1 MRINRFL
8 ALCGLGS
15 RRECENLIKL
25 GQVQVNGEFVWDLG
39 VRVGATDVVIV
50 NGVQVLAPAQRRV
63 VMLHKPA
70 GYLCSKGDQ
79 FGRRTIYDLLP
90 SELQNLH
97 YIGRLDANTRGLLLL
112 TDDGELS
119 RRLTHPSFAMSR
131 CYQVNLDSPLS
142 NAQADV
148 LETGLVL
155 DDGTAYRPVRLSGV
169 GYHFDIELREGK
181 KREIREM
188 MKYFG
193 HRVEDL
199 FRYEY
204 AGLWLDTLPE
214 GEHRELDATEI
225 QSLLEQV
232 GL

>member
-39 VRVGATDVVIV
+39 TRVGPGDEVLV
-50 NGVQVLAPAQRRV
+50 NGQKVEAPQQRKV

-70 GYLCSKGDQ
+70 GYLCSNGDQ
-79 FGRRTIYDLLP
+79 FGRKTIYELLP
-90 SELQNLH
+90 ESLQNLH

-119 RRLTHPSFAMSR
+119 RRLTHPSFAMTR
-131 CYQVNLDSPLS
+131 CYQVNLDSRLTDD
-142 NAQADV
+142 QADE
-148 LETGLVL
+148 LETGIVL
-155 DDGTAYRPVRLSGV
+155 EDGTAYRPVRLSGV

-188 MKYFG
+188 MRHFG
-193 HRVEDL
+193 HRVVDL

-204 AGLWLDTLPE
+204 AGMWLEDLPE
-214 GEHRELDATEI
+214 GEHRELNAEEI
-225 QSLLEQV
+225 QKLLDQV